1 MGVCFNRAPYRGG
14 VYWFFEIR
22 LKKGSDMEAD
32 AIALMVKLFENDCFY
47 KSKTLETNPRV
58 NGRDPGET
66 RTHDQWLKRPLL
78 YQLSYR
84 IAKII

>member
-1 MGVCFNRAPYRGG
+1 
-14 VYWFFEIR
+14 
-22 LKKGSDMEAD
+22 MEAD
-32 AIALMVKLFENDCFY
+32 AIALMVKLFENNCFY
-47 KSKTLETNPRV
+47 KPKTLETNPRV

-84 IAKII
+84 IVNGSIILEKSMEKLC

>member
-1 MGVCFNRAPYRGG
+1 
-14 VYWFFEIR
+14 
-22 LKKGSDMEAD
+22 MEAD

-66 RTHDQWLKRPLL
+66 RTHDQRLKRPLL

-84 IAKII
+84 IIQKGWDRLKKRWET

>member
-1 MGVCFNRAPYRGG
+1 
-14 VYWFFEIR
+14 
-22 LKKGSDMEAD
+22 MEAD

-84 IAKII
+84 LPDIFYVYSSLIKKSSKIN